1 MGHRKQRKQQRKSSD
16 QRWSDET
23 VWAAPAR
30 RAPDRVEVD
39 LAARMDFE
47 RRGEVAVVAKA
58 CGGCK
63 EFIEDGQGGRGTCLH
78 PASGILS
85 PWTDTPGCAYH
96 ARRR

>member
-1 MGHRKQRKQQRKSSD
+1 
-16 QRWSDET
+16 
-23 VWAAPAR
+23 
-30 RAPDRVEVD
+30 
-39 LAARMDFE
+39 MDFE